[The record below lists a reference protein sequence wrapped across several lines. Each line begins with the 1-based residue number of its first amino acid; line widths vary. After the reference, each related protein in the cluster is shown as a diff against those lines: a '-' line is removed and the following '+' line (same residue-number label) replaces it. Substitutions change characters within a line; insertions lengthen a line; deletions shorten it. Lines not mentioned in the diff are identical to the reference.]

1 MDLEKLKRIEANVF
15 LKLGKVSKNFVCSGT
30 AANEANGEAI
40 QNTSPGKV
48 LGGTRK
54 YDATQTTRSS
64 NKSSLSGMVTSYL
77 LRPPLLTELKEDN
90 EDDDAT
96 QQTASTNRSAL
107 TKLGLIN
114 LVLTDG
120 DSTVCGSSDHETVET
135 VRTEETRN
143 SLLADV
149 VEWYNGSDESTV
161 HTNQTS
167 VNSLCEE
174 KGSIHDNTET
184 KVKSPPDE
192 PFLAPMKIERAT
204 STRTVPFKESLT
216 PGKIDRATSTSSL
229 LVFPST
235 KQISSA
241 ASVAA
246 RPFTADDT
254 NSVRSIKSAKS
265 VGTKSVGTK
274 NVDDQ
279 TVGEKSPE
287 SFVESVDDNGGK
299 DDKEDATTTTHLS
312 RKTTLVNHN
321 AADGIEV
328 YIQDERA

>member
-1 MDLEKLKRIEANVF
+1 M
-15 LKLGKVSKNFVCSGT
+15 
-30 AANEANGEAI
+30 
-40 QNTSPGKV
+40 Q
-48 LGGTRK
+48 GTRK

-77 LRPPLLTELKEDN
+77 FRPPLLTELKEDN
-90 EDDDAT
+90 EDDDVT

-107 TKLGLIN
+107 AKLGLRS

-120 DSTVCGSSDHETVET
+120 DSTVLSSGSSDHETVET

-174 KGSIHDNTET
+174 EGSIHDNTET
-184 KVKSPPDE
+184 KVNSPPDE

-204 STRTVPFKESLT
+204 STRTVPFKESLA
-216 PGKIDRATSTSSL
+216 PVKIERATSTRSVP
-229 LVFPST
+229 VFPST
-235 KQISSA
+235 KQNSSA
-241 ASVAA
+241 ASVVA
-246 RPFTADDT
+246 RHFTADDT

-265 VGTKSVGTK
+265 VGSKSVGTK
-274 NVDDQ
+274 SVDDQ

-287 SFVESVDDNGGK
+287 SFEESFDDGDK
-299 DDKEDATTTTHLS
+299 DDKDDATTTTHLS
-312 RKTTLVNHN
+312 RKTTLVNHY

-328 YIQDERA
+328 YLQDESTKCKSRLMSSG